1 MLFIRRRKLSTSRTS
16 ASKAS
21 DHYRDPAI
29 MIRLCSRVYC
39 QAMESGTIPIALNIP
54 PLVPGEHKYLMADH
68 PCFIIST
75 REMNAGD
82 AL

>member
-1 MLFIRRRKLSTSRTS
+1 
-16 ASKAS
+16 
-21 DHYRDPAI
+21 